1 MLPLAPL
8 LKIYNMLI
16 SAILKQDFFYRSGLI
31 SNQMTHW
38 FKSLILTTSKHPNH
52 GYYNYCSYSYSHI
65 TQKTLETLISSSG
78 LVPI

>member
-38 FKSLILTTSKHPNH
+38 FKTNSYNFQTSE
-52 GYYNYCSYSYSHI
+52 SWV
-65 TQKTLETLISSSG
+65 L
-78 LVPI
+78 